1 MVEADRVLGGSGP
14 MVSEAFPI
22 KKGYDPMERRNGII
36 KPKQKAGNAIL
47 GWVAPGTG
55 LVDKQFSE
63 KSLVPPPNPAA
74 RVEWEGRLSGQLS
87 RDSSQVTLA
96 NTLTIVIRECS
107 SEPRTWLIPALLSP
121 VGLVVPPPKSLP

>member
-1 MVEADRVLGGSGP
+1 MVEADSVLGGSGP

-36 KPKQKAGNAIL
+36 NPKQKVGNAIL

-55 LVDKQFSE
+55 LVDKQ
-63 KSLVPPPNPAA
+63 
-74 RVEWEGRLSGQLS
+74 LSGNLSCLPQPGHQGRVGKPALSQLS

-96 NTLTIVIRECS
+96 NAFTIVVRECS
-107 SEPRTWLIPALLSP
+107 S
-121 VGLVVPPPKSLP
+121 